1 MKSAEEVA
9 GNVVAYL
16 DEHNILLT
24 DTQWAGLRTEIMEAL
39 TAFANERVKEAIKN
53 TMDNASEWLPNKT
66 RTEALEEAAK
76 VAKACFDNDQPGFR
90 LIGKGVS
97 DKILAL
103 KDAK

>member
-1 MKSAEEVA
+1 MASKEM
-9 GNVVAYL
+9 
-16 DEHNILLT
+16 
-24 DTQWAGLRTEIMEAL
+24 DTELCELIVSAL